1 MHYFKNPEIKSITFK
16 FIILGIIFMSLCVV
30 TIQKEISSLN
40 KNYIIQNT
48 IIAGNILSDHP
59 EMEKEIVSALT
70 LKNMDNFKL
79 GEKILDKY
87 SYEKDLDIYK
97 NPVMYDFLYKVLCKF
112 ILEISIFLII
122 VYLTV
127 FGGFKGFY
135 KKAEKFSKASEDIIE
150 GKFQNFKNVNKEGDL
165 AILTYHFNLMA
176 NSQRDVL
183 LRLKKEKI
191 FLKNIISDISH
202 QLKTPLSS
210 LIMFNE
216 IMKNQNIPKEDRD
229 NFLKLSDE
237 QLRRME
243 WLIVNLLK
251 VGRLEA
257 GVVQFRIINNPLYIT
272 INKSLIGLIEKS
284 KEKQQKI
291 IIKGNKDIYFKHDA
305 EWTAEA
311 LSNIIKNCIEHTD
324 VNGQILISYEE
335 TPISTSIK
343 IKDNGEGIPKE
354 RIGRIFQRFYK
365 GENSTNPCSIGIGLA
380 LSKTII
386 ESQNGSISVK
396 SEEGKGTEFS
406 IIFLKTII

>member
-48 IIAGNILSDHP
+48 IIAGNILSEHP

-150 GKFQNFKNVNKEGDL
+150 GKFENFKNVNKEGDF

-216 IMKNQNIPKEDRD
+216 IMKNQNI
-229 NFLKLSDE
+229 
-237 QLRRME
+237 
-243 WLIVNLLK
+243 
-251 VGRLEA
+251 
-257 GVVQFRIINNPLYIT
+257 
-272 INKSLIGLIEKS
+272 
-284 KEKQQKI
+284 
-291 IIKGNKDIYFKHDA
+291 
-305 EWTAEA
+305 
-311 LSNIIKNCIEHTD
+311 
-324 VNGQILISYEE
+324 
-335 TPISTSIK
+335 
-343 IKDNGEGIPKE
+343 
-354 RIGRIFQRFYK
+354 
-365 GENSTNPCSIGIGLA
+365 
-380 LSKTII
+380 
-386 ESQNGSISVK
+386 
-396 SEEGKGTEFS
+396 
-406 IIFLKTII
+406 